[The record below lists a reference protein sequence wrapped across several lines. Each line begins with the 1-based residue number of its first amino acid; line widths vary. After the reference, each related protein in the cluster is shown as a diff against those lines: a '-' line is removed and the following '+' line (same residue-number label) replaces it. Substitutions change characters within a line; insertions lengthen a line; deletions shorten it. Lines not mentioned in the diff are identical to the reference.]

1 MLAAPGWVRKRGKG
15 RVRVKI
21 CGIRS
26 ADDARIAVASGADAL
41 GFLCGLDY
49 PTSDQLD
56 PAAARQII
64 AGLPPFVSSVLVTH
78 RTEIAWVAQACR
90 EAACTTVQL
99 HGDFHLEEIPALRG
113 PAPYLRII
121 KAVHV
126 VDRSAIGQALAAAQ
140 WADAVLLDSR
150 TATRLGGTGVTH
162 DWSIS
167 AEIVKETPKPV
178 ILAGGLN
185 PENVQRA
192 IRTVQ
197 PFAVDVNSG
206 VKNSGGG
213 KSPEKVAAFIRNAKA
228 ALGRVENLAPAE
240 SRLLAR

>member
-1 MLAAPGWVRKRGKG
+1 MLAAAERAAGKG
-15 RVRVKI
+15 SAMRVKI
-21 CGIRS
+21 CGIRN
-26 ADDARIAVASGADAL
+26 AEEARIAVDSGADAL

-49 PTSDQLD
+49 PTYDQVD
-56 PAAARQII
+56 AAAARQII
-64 AGLPPFVSSVLVTH
+64 AALPPFVSSVLVTH
-78 RTEIAWVAQACR
+78 RTELAWVAEACR
-90 EAACTTVQL
+90 EAGCNTIQL
-99 HGDFHLEEIPALRG
+99 HGAFALEDIPALREQ
-113 PAPYLRII
+113 APYLRII

-126 VDRSAIGQALAAAQ
+126 VDRSAIAQAVAAAR

-192 IRTVQ
+192 IETVH

-206 VKNSGGG
+206 VENADGS
-213 KSPEKVAAFIRNAKA
+213 KSAEKVAALIRRAKGTFDRSADWA
-228 ALGRVENLAPAE
+228 AAE
-240 SRLLAR
+240 SGLLAR